1 MIEAAVQDI
10 GLEPPYMPAKT
21 PQSRKEEKVQVG
33 QAKTSGTPANA
44 DFIAIALKKLHSD
57 VESEDVPKEFLDI
70 LADID
75 RKIGSSGD
83 NN

>member
-1 MIEAAVQDI
+1 
-10 GLEPPYMPAKT
+10 MPAKT
-21 PQSRKEEKVQVG
+21 PQSRKEDKVQADL
-33 QAKTSGTPANA
+33 AKSSRTPGNA
-44 DFIAIALKKLHSD
+44 DFISIALKKLHSE